1 MSDVDLP
8 VAHVRAQVASA
19 IDLVVHTAR
28 LRDAGGSVFQIAVG
42 FRSSH
47 GLYPSAKSQ
56 STAVGGVEM
65 TAHAYALL
73 DSYIYGFALQEASLP
88 FQGPESASEVA
99 EPMMQQSRQT
109 PARTSSRWRPN
120 TSSNPATT
128 SATSSSSG
136 SDVILR
142 APHPDDSQRRHW
154 RCGAALARRA
164 GGFEKGEHCHDPA
177 IHLPFLDDAQLL
189 LSTQRAV
196 LPPAGL
202 LNGLTGGQS
211 EQRSHCRVP
220 DPCGHGVA
228 GRTGRQRTL
237 QGSLPWHT
245 SSRQ

>member
-8 VAHVRAQVASA
+8 VTHVRAQVASA

-28 LRDAGGSVFQIAVG
+28 LRDGRRVG
-42 FRSSH
+42 VPDRGRLPVIQRSLPIRRAIH
-47 GLYPSAKSQ
+47 RGR
-56 STAVGGVEM
+56 GVEM

-73 DSYIYGFALQEASLP
+73 DSYIYGIALQEASLP

-99 EPMMQQSRQT
+99 EPMTQPFPTDAYPHLIEM
-109 PARTSSRWRPN
+109 
-120 TSSNPATT
+120 ATEYILQP
-128 SATSSSSG
+128 G
-136 SDVILR
+136 YDFGNEFQFGLDVIFR
-142 APHPDDSQRRHW
+142 APHPDDSQRRH
-154 RCGAALARRA
+154 RRRGAVLARRA

-177 IHLPFLDDAQLL
+177 IHLPFLDEAQLL
-189 LSTQRAV
+189 VSTQRAA
-196 LPPAGL
+196 LRPAGF

-237 QGSLPWHT
+237 Q
-245 SSRQ
+245 QVAAVA